1 MLNGQAGQHPAIST
15 MAPYSLERLIMLAAE
30 SIRRDRLLPGN
41 LETASHVGPPLERRR
56 IGTGPRLCHAT
67 DMIWLPPEGPA
78 HTTTIVHAAA
88 DIQAESNYM
97 Y

>member
-1 MLNGQAGQHPAIST
+1 
-15 MAPYSLERLIMLAAE
+15 MLAAE
-30 SIRRDRLLPGN
+30 SIRRDRLLFLGTWRLP
-41 LETASHVGPPLERRR
+41 SHVGPPLERRR

-88 DIQAESNYM
+88 DIQAQSDYM